1 MGTGVP
7 GDKIL
12 RIILKNGVI
21 LSLHQKS
28 DGGGQNILRG
38 GVSLYRMILI
48 SGFYCT
54 YLVGGI
60 FAYAP
65 YPVGGQLP
73 RSKIKLYGLFLTNLT
88 DGITGY

>member
-1 MGTGVP
+1 VGTGVP

-48 SGFYCT
+48 SGFYCI
-54 YLVGGI
+54 LDDIGRELE
-60 FAYAP
+60 
-65 YPVGGQLP
+65 QLAN
-73 RSKIKLYGLFLTNLT
+73 KLFFEGF
-88 DGITGY
+88 GVR

>member
-48 SGFYCT
+48 SGFYCST
-54 YLVGGI
+54 SSFRNSDPEVV
-60 FAYAP
+60 AC
-65 YPVGGQLP
+65 V
-73 RSKIKLYGLFLTNLT
+73 LTVVVQ
-88 DGITGY
+88 